1 MRPFHNVFKM
11 LYHVFL
17 CLQLDRSQ
25 SPFYQSGS
33 ANAARPILMQMWI
46 WRVARDWNH
55 LIFCRTEA
63 SGDWVLEAGAWY
75 LSWAII
81 FKDFDLCLFSSCHNL
96 DVLRC
101 LLLVDVSLQKHFV
114 SDISM
119 GSRFSPGF
127 LSIHVYDVYNTDD
140 KYKSVFIRNH
150 WTTVRTENQLM
161 QRMSM
166 KYFNI
171 LVKNSFP
178 RNSFNYINASNITS
192 MNSTFIR
199 IFFDSSHI
207 RHKQIWD
214 DYLFWS

>member
-1 MRPFHNVFKM
+1 MSFHNVFKM

-46 WRVARDWNH
+46 SRVARDWNH

-119 GSRFSPGF
+119 GSRFSLVFCPYMSTMF
-127 LSIHVYDVYNTDD
+127 ITLTTNTNL
-140 KYKSVFIRNH
+140 YLYE
-150 WTTVRTENQLM
+150 TTEPQLG
-161 QRMSM
+161 R
-166 KYFNI
+166 
-171 LVKNSFP
+171 
-178 RNSFNYINASNITS
+178 RIN
-192 MNSTFIR
+192 
-199 IFFDSSHI
+199 
-207 RHKQIWD
+207 
-214 DYLFWS
+214 

>member
-1 MRPFHNVFKM
+1 MESAARLESFD
-11 LYHVFL
+11 FL
-17 CLQLDRSQ
+17 QDRSLRWLGFGSWGLISKLGNNFQGFWSLSFLILSQ
-25 SPFYQSGS
+25 SWCLTLPAANRCISSETFCFWYFYGEQ
-33 ANAARPILMQMWI
+33 
-46 WRVARDWNH
+46 V
-55 LIFCRTEA
+55 F
-63 SGDWVLEAGAWY
+63 
-75 LSWAII
+75 
-81 FKDFDLCLFSSCHNL
+81 
-96 DVLRC
+96 
-101 LLLVDVSLQKHFV
+101 
-114 SDISM
+114 
-119 GSRFSPGF
+119 PGF

-178 RNSFNYINASNITS
+178 RNSFNYINASNIIS

-199 IFFDSSHI
+199 IFFDSSDI

>member
-1 MRPFHNVFKM
+1 MESGARLESFD
-11 LYHVFL
+11 FL
-17 CLQLDRSQ
+17 QDRSLRWLG
-25 SPFYQSGS
+25 FGS
-33 ANAARPILMQMWI
+33 WGLISKLG
-46 WRVARDWNH
+46 NH
-55 LIFCRTEA
+55 
-63 SGDWVLEAGAWY
+63 
-75 LSWAII
+75 

-96 DVLRC
+96 DVLPC

-166 KYFNI
+166 KYLNI

-178 RNSFNYINASNITS
+178 HSSFNYINASNITS
-192 MNSTFIR
+192 MNSTFLWLVTYSPQTNMR
-199 IFFDSSHI
+199 WLSFLQGD
-207 RHKQIWD
+207 
-214 DYLFWS
+214 WS